1 MKISVLSLA
10 LVLAAGIPFGP
21 ARLLAD
27 DLDDALAALKEAEPS
42 KDPAKIKSLAAAAHA
57 TAKKYEGPA
66 PADAD
71 KESYEARGRYA
82 KDVDHYSEYALYALA
97 IQSRSDPKT
106 AVDLIT
112 TLEQQNPKSEYL
124 ELPLALAIQAD
135 NALARN
141 QTDRAAALAN
151 RIIAATNKKPP
162 EGTSAADW
170 ESTKSATVGQAYY
183 IIGINACE
191 HSKFADADRN
201 LRAALP
207 SIKGSS
213 AQLGIAYFCLG
224 VVNYNLANMTAS
236 KAKMLEAAK
245 FSEQAAAIPGPKQND
260 AYKNSLA
267 MKAAADKMR

>member
-1 MKISVLSLA
+1 MKITVLSVA
-10 LVLAAGIPFGP
+10 LVLAAGMPS

-42 KDPAKIKSLAAAAHA
+42 KDAAKIKALAAAAHT

-124 ELPLALAIQAD
+124 ELPEALAIQAD
-135 NALARN
+135 NALSRK
-141 QTDRAAALAN
+141 QTDRAVSLAN
-151 RIIAATNKKPP
+151 RMIAAANKKPP

-170 ESTKSATVGQAYY
+170 DRTKGTILGQGYY
-183 IIGINACE
+183 IIGTNACE
-191 HSKFADADRN
+191 HNKFAEADRN

-207 SIKGSS
+207 YIKGNNGM
-213 AQLGIAYFCLG
+213 LGPAYFCLG

-245 FSEQAAAIPGPKQND
+245 FSEQAAAIPGPTQD
-260 AYKNSLA
+260 QAYKNSMA

>member
-1 MKISVLSLA
+1 MKITVLSVA
-10 LVLAAGIPFGP
+10 LVLAAGVPFGP

-27 DLDDALAALKEAEPS
+27 DLDDALAALKAAEPS
-42 KDPAKIKSLAAAAHA
+42 KNVAKIKELAAAAHA

-82 KDVDHYSEYALYALA
+82 KDVDHYSEYALYSLA

-124 ELPLALAIQAD
+124 ELPMALGIQAD
-135 NALARN
+135 NALSRN
-141 QTDRAAALAN
+141 QTDRAAALAS
-151 RIIAATNKKPP
+151 RMIAAANKKPP
-162 EGTSAADW
+162 EGISAADW
-170 ESTKSATVGQAYY
+170 ESTKSATLGQAYY
-183 IIGINACE
+183 IIGTSACE
-191 HSKFADADRN
+191 HSRFADADRN

-207 SIKGSS
+207 YIKGSS
-213 AQLGIAYFCLG
+213 GQLGIAYFCLG

-245 FSEQAAAIPGPKQND
+245 FSEQAAAIPGPKQSD
-260 AYKNSLA
+260 AYKNSIA